1 MLTSEGGEN
10 SEATLDYFW
19 KIFDLYFE
27 ISNFLLD
34 FLTTISTNL
43 FIPKVRNAGGRFDE
57 VRALT
62 RPAFRVLPGISVSF
76 PVSALL
82 DQHVHASPIASLAQG

>member
-1 MLTSEGGEN
+1 MMTNTAIRGGEN
-10 SEATLDYFW
+10 SEAALDFFW

-43 FIPKVRNAGGRFDE
+43 YIPKVRNVPKKIWMSPCNMR
-57 VRALT
+57 RA
-62 RPAFRVLPGISVSF
+62 RDRRARVN
-76 PVSALL
+76 
-82 DQHVHASPIASLAQG
+82 

>member
-1 MLTSEGGEN
+1 LHDNFQLKLVFDKKNQAIIDYTVGVQQGDNIRGGEN

-34 FLTTISTNL
+34 FLTTILMNL
-43 FIPKVRNAGGRFDE
+43 YIPKVRNVPKKFG
-57 VRALT
+57 
-62 RPAFRVLPGISVSF
+62 
-76 PVSALL
+76 
-82 DQHVHASPIASLAQG
+82 